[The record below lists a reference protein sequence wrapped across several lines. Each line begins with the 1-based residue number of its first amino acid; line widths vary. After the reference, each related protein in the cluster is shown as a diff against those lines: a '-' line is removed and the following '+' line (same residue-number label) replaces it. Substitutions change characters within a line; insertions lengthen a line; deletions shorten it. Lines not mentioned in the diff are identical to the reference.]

1 VIRRQVRVLAA
12 GVIAFA
18 LLAAACGDA
27 AEVLNEQLL
36 ESIDGVEN
44 VEINEGDGTFEVTIE
59 EDGETITIGGGE
71 VPDGLT
77 VPVADGG
84 QVVGAASSDTDISVS
99 LTYPGDQF
107 DDLVSHYQSWADS
120 SGRDVDKT
128 QSTYESDGTEIRNVS
143 WATSDGSVFVNV
155 SDCIGMETGEFDS
168 ICVTISER
176 S

>member
-1 VIRRQVRVLAA
+1 MIAA

-18 LLAAACGDA
+18 LLTAACGDP

-36 ESIDGVEN
+36 ENIEGVEN

-59 EDGETITIGGGE
+59 EDGERITIGGGE

-84 QVVGAASSDTDISVS
+84 QVVGAASSDTDIFVS

-107 DDLVSHYQSWADS
+107 DDLVAQYQSWADG
-120 SGRDVDKT
+120 SGREVDKT

-143 WATSDGSVFVNV
+143 WSTNDGSVFVNV
-155 SDCIGMETGEFDS
+155 SDCNGMETGELDS